1 MTVALLGIDY
11 GTGGAKCCLVDERG
25 TELGYAY
32 REYSIIQEHPGWSEH
47 DPHEYWSVCC
57 ELTAEVL
64 AKTGVRAGDICGI
77 AASSALPSMVLV
89 DEQGQ
94 PLAPAINLMDRRA
107 GDEVAFVEK
116 VLGVHDVLRR
126 SANRLEDHPSI
137 VNLLWY
143 KNHRPAILDQA
154 HQALTIDGYIVRR
167 LTGQSVVN
175 FSAGVFYGVA
185 FDIRRGEF
193 DRDALERLGLEGDV
207 LPQVRNCTDVIG
219 EVTSAAAEQTG
230 LAAGTPVAA
239 GQVDCNASWIAGGAI
254 EAGDMQLNLGTCG
267 VLGIVH
273 DDPAFLMSATA
284 AEMINIPYT
293 TDPSGTYVA
302 VAASTTGGQA
312 LRYVR
317 DTFGALE
324 RETLRMLGI
333 GAYDLLTLQTR
344 DIPPGSEGLI
354 FLPYLMGE
362 RSPIWDPSARGVL
375 MGLSLH
381 HTRGHVIRA
390 VLEGVAYAL
399 CDNYD
404 KLAAGG
410 LAASL
415 PLVCNEGGARS
426 DIWRRII
433 TDVLGI
439 PTALLTSASGAPYG
453 DAILAGVAT
462 GTFDDFGIAKERAR
476 IGAVMDP
483 DAADHERY
491 AEYFEVF
498 RDTYR
503 HLKPDFGRLASIVKS
518 QYASADEVAAD
529 A

>member
-1 MTVALLGIDY
+1 MTAALLGIDY
-11 GTGGAKCCLVDERG
+11 GTGGAKCCLADEHG

-47 DPHEYWSVCC
+47 DPHEYWRVCC
-57 ELTAEVL
+57 ELIAEVL
-64 AKTGVRAGDICGI
+64 AKTGVRARDIRGT
-77 AASSALPSMVLV
+77 AVSSALPSMVLV
-89 DEQGQ
+89 DEGGE
-94 PLAPAINLMDRRA
+94 PVAPAINLMDRRA
-107 GDEVAFVEK
+107 GDQVAFVEK
-116 VLGVHDVLRR
+116 RLGVEDVFRR

-143 KNHRPAILDQA
+143 QDNRPAILAKA
-154 HQALTIDGYIVRR
+154 HRALTIDGYIARR
-167 LTGQSVVN
+167 LTGESVVN
-175 FSAGVFYGVA
+175 VSAGVFYGVA
-185 FDIRRGEF
+185 FDIRRGVF
-193 DRDALERLGLEGDV
+193 DPAALERLGLAGDT
-207 LPQVRNCTDVIG
+207 LPEVRDCTEVIG
-219 EVTSAAAEQTG
+219 EVTAAAAEQTG

-254 EAGDMQLNLGTCG
+254 EPGDLQLNLGTCG
-267 VLGIVH
+267 VLGLVH
-273 DDPAFLMSATA
+273 DDPAYLGSDTA

-293 TDPSGTYVA
+293 TDPSRVYAA

-317 DTFGALE
+317 DTFGAVE
-324 RETLRMLGI
+324 RETTRTLGI
-333 GAYDLLTLQTR
+333 SAYDLLTLQAR
-344 DIPPGSEGLI
+344 DVPPGSEGLI

-362 RSPIWDPSARGVL
+362 RSPLWDPAARGVL

-399 CDNYD
+399 YDNYD

-410 LAASL
+410 LRANL

-426 DIWRRII
+426 DIWRRIV

-439 PTALLTSASGAPYG
+439 PTALLAGTGGAPFG

-462 GTFDDFGIAKERAR
+462 GVFDDFRIARERAR
-476 IGAVMDP
+476 TVEVMEP
-483 DAADHERY
+483 DADRHARY
-491 AEYFEVF
+491 QEYFAVF
-498 RDTYR
+498 RDVYR
-503 HLKPDFGRLASIVKS
+503 HLKPDFANLALVVRSDHP
-518 QYASADEVAAD
+518 ATT
-529 A
+529 